1 MNKSDAYKAETARYL
16 EGFGANVRELRAAVK
31 PSLSQERLAQLTS
44 LHRTEI
50 GKIEQGRVDPHLTTL
65 VVLAHGLGAKL
76 DDLVSGLWIPAYRK
90 PPQTKPWS

>member
-16 EGFGANVRELRAAVK
+16 EGFGANVRELRTAVE
-31 PSLSQERLAQLTS
+31 PSLSQERLAQLTT
-44 LHRTEI
+44 LHRTGI

-65 VVLAHGLGAKL
+65 VVLAHGLGARL
-76 DDLVSGLWIPAYRK
+76 DDLVSGLWIPTHRK